1 LLLLLYRIITVT
13 SQSYGGWEKRPGAKA
28 LLFTDKK
35 DSPAV
40 IKALSIKYKGRLHFG
55 VVVTDDKKLKSKFST
70 DGSGKLF
77 IIEDSKTVG
86 SDYSPIPYKGS
97 ARFVTMDFFVMDYAA
112 AKEKEASDNG
122 GSDGTGNAEDNK
134 KDKKKDGKKKKKKG
148 SEEPATPE
156 EVAVKAEREAKKAE
170 AKVERKVKAAEM
182 KAQRLERQ
190 KAEKKG
196 SKKSTK
202 KKLGGLRN
210 LPQPD
215 NPITLK
221 DAKLD
226 QLSIKDLRGILAR
239 WDDPCTNCIEKDQF
253 LMKIAENRKAHGDM
267 EAVAQSF
274 AKKAA
279 RRNRKRTKANPD
291 GGGDGT
297 PEASTS
303 GPADPFADDG
313 GGGLCGRLLDM
324 ETEPL
329 RKEIDDLRAENEE
342 LKLQLAAAT
351 EELVHEEL

>member
-1 LLLLLYRIITVT
+1 M
-13 SQSYGGWEKRPGAKA
+13 
-28 LLFTDKK
+28 LFTDKK

-55 VVVTDDKKLKSKFST
+55 VVVTDDKKLKSKFGT

-77 IIEDSKTVG
+77 IIEDGKTVG
-86 SDYSPIPYKGS
+86 SDYTPIPYKGS

-112 AKEKEASDNG
+112 AKEKEASGDG
-122 GSDGTGNAEDNK
+122 GGDSKGSADGKNDGGNT
-134 KDKKKDGKKKKKKG
+134 DKKKDAKTKKKKKKKAET
-148 SEEPATPE
+148 EEPANLTLE
-156 EVAVKAEREAKKAE
+156 EIAAKAANKAAAKE
-170 AKVERKVKAAEM
+170 ERKEKAAAM
-182 KAQRLERQ
+182 KAQRQERQ

-196 SKKSTK
+196 GGKKSTK

-210 LPQPD
+210 LPQPE
-215 NPITLK
+215 NPINLK

-239 WDDPCTNCIEKDQF
+239 WDDPCNSCIEKDQF

-279 RRNRKRTKANPD
+279 RRNRKRTKINPD
-291 GGGDGT
+291 GGGGGGG
-297 PEASTS
+297 PEATTS

-329 RKEIDDLRAENEE
+329 RKEIEELRAENEE
-342 LKLQLAAAT
+342 LKMELAAAT